1 MLCNIADVCNQMYSE
16 KNFFVSVLIVP
27 INQILKQKFK
37 GSKWGGVDDW
47 SVPDLESL
55 SLQK

>member
-1 MLCNIADVCNQMYSE
+1 MFVIKCIP
-16 KNFFVSVLIVP
+16 KKKIFVSVLIVP